1 MMPEDVDIW
10 AERVAIEWANE
21 PLFKKSPKSLR
32 EFEEELGALYL
43 NRPVNEARQ
52 IEREYWQ
59 PKGAL

>member
-1 MMPEDVDIW
+1 MPDDVDIW

-21 PLFKKSPKSLR
+21 RLFKKSPQSLR
-32 EFEEELGALYL
+32 RLEEKLGALYL

-59 PKGAL
+59 PKGAP

>member
-1 MMPEDVDIW
+1 MVMPDDVDIW

-32 EFEEELGALYL
+32 RLEEKIGAMYL

-59 PKGAL
+59 P